1 MLDRPPLLQEDD
13 EMSEDAH
20 TPNDDLEQP
29 VAPLAGRVRRL
40 AAVLVDG
47 LIALIAAIPI
57 LMYFDVWNTA
67 LAGQEPGL
75 LVYIALFVWGLV
87 AFVLINYSL
96 LDKRGQTVGKY
107 LLGVAI
113 VGLNGE
119 RKSAEHL
126 LLRRYIP
133 VSVATQIPGI
143 GGLLGLIDALFIF
156 GKSRRC
162 IHDRIAG
169 TQVVRV

>member
-1 MLDRPPLLQEDD
+1 M
-13 EMSEDAH
+13 
-20 TPNDDLEQP
+20 
-29 VAPLAGRVRRL
+29 
-40 AAVLVDG
+40 
-47 LIALIAAIPI
+47 
-57 LMYFDVWNTA
+57 
-67 LAGQEPGL
+67 
-75 LVYIALFVWGLV
+75 
-87 AFVLINYSL
+87 LINYSL

-133 VSVATQIPGI
+133 VSVATQLPVI
-143 GGLLGLIDALFIF
+143 GGLLATIDALFIF

-162 IHDRIAG
+162 VHDRIAG